1 MQHLVYLLTNF
12 CLSPAPTP
20 ISFKSITVQQK
31 FHGTSFHCPYGSGKR
46 CSWEAGGCGGS
57 TKVVPILLLL
67 FLLIFW
73 CKLLWKLL
81 VITGR
86 RNNGRFNFN
95 KYFILYNIR
104 NSYDDSNCTT
114 RASLCSTWNPD
125 NDASAP
131 LAAWIAWNKATL
143 FLSFFVSFHRFQ

>member
-95 KYFILYNIR
+95 KYFHSLQHQKFLRWFKLYHKGISMFNMEPRQWCI
-104 NSYDDSNCTT
+104 
-114 RASLCSTWNPD
+114 CSFSCLD
-125 NDASAP
+125 C
-131 LAAWIAWNKATL
+131 LK
-143 FLSFFVSFHRFQ
+143 